1 MFKARR
7 SARQQAIQAAR
18 AATAANLGR
27 ATTGA
32 MRLAPSSPG
41 DLDLTVVRP
50 GRYVLTDRIGRQV
63 GEIHGDYVI
72 GFRSRYEGLQRSF
85 PTLEEA
91 RAHVEQLWRGGRSSL
106 AV

>member
-7 SARQQAIQAAR
+7 SARQQATQAAQ

-27 ATTGA
+27 ATAGV

-41 DLDLTVVRP
+41 ALDLTVVRP

-63 GEIHGDYVI
+63 GEIQGDYVI
-72 GFRSRYEGLQRSF
+72 GFRSCYEGLQRSF

-91 RAHVEQLWRGGRSSL
+91 RAHVEQLWKGSRSSL